1 MAIDY
6 SGYAQAYGGGG
17 GGAGGGAMLGQGI
30 SSMINARKAQKA
42 LNVTQSYQDIL
53 SQDFMQGNMLTM
65 LSKDASEW
73 GDLDGTGVT
82 NAFESYNNWKNSL
95 SDRDQSIAKRQGLLN
110 PIVWKQQHDAYMGMI
125 APSIANK
132 IINYQRQGN
141 KSNSQ
146 MREWVEKK
154 GLNTFISSNFQDQMD
169 PLHAQLQSWS
179 LPKVGLGQQALNLG
193 RGLTEDWTLTG
204 AAGAGAAGLGTY
216 AMLPQIKEAAKKL
229 SGKIGAT
236 KVGARLAPVGAVALA
251 GTAKGAIGQAA
262 KGITGAA
269 GFGKKGQKLAQES
282 GEALTM
288 GALTG
293 IREYGKKHGWSKL
306 LKAIVKKKGTG
317 FAMKTAAK
325 LGIGVMGGA
334 ATGGLG
340 TLAMGAW
347 TAKDIYDVAKI
358 AKELLNE

>member
-17 GGAGGGAMLGQGI
+17 GASGGRMLGQGI
-30 SSMINARKAQKA
+30 SSLINAKRAQKA
-42 LNVTQSYQDIL
+42 SNVTQGYQDIL
-53 SQDFMQGNMLTM
+53 SQDFMQGNMMTM

-73 GDLDGTGVT
+73 DDLSGTGIT
-82 NAFESYNNWKNSL
+82 NAFDSYNNWKSSL
-95 SDRDQSIAKRQGLLN
+95 SDRDQSIAKKQGLLN
-110 PIVWKQQHDAYMGMI
+110 PIAWKQQHDAYMGMI

-132 IINYQRQGN
+132 IITYQAQGN

-146 MREWVEKK
+146 MREWIEKK
-154 GLNTFISSNFQDQMD
+154 GLNSFVSSNFRDSMD
-169 PLHAQLQSWS
+169 PVHTQLQSWA

-193 RGLTEDWTLTG
+193 RGLTEDWTLGG
-204 AAGAGAAGLGTY
+204 AAATGAAGLGGL
-216 AMLPQIKEAAKKL
+216 AFAPQIKQKATQL
-229 SGKIGAT
+229 FGKMGAT
-236 KVGARLAPVGAVALA
+236 KAGARLAPVGALALA
-251 GTAKGAIGQAA
+251 GTAKGAVGQAA

-347 TAKDIYDVAKI
+347 AAKDIYDVAKI